1 MGLFDSLV
9 GQVESAISGNQG
21 GVLDAVTHLINN
33 PETGSLQG
41 LVKTLQ
47 ENGLGNEVAS
57 WIGTG
62 QNMPVTADQIVQVI
76 GNDRLQ
82 SIAQKFGLSP
92 QTLSSGLAEML
103 PHVIDHLS
111 PNGQQPANHLV
122 EQGLSLLKGKLFG

>member
-9 GQVESAISGNQG
+9 GQVESALSGNQG
-21 GVLDAVTHLINN
+21 GVMDAVTHLINN
-33 PETGSLQG
+33 PETGGLQG
-41 LVKTLQ
+41 LIKTFQ
-47 ENGLGNEVAS
+47 DNGLGNEVAS
-57 WIGTG
+57 WISTG
-62 QNMPVTADQIVQVI
+62 QNMSVMPDQILRVI

-103 PHVIDHLS
+103 PHVIDKLS
-111 PNGQQPANHLV
+111 PNGQLPANHLV

>member
-9 GQVESAISGNQG
+9 GQVESALSGNQG
-21 GVLDAVTHLINN
+21 GVMDAVTHLINN
-33 PETGSLQG
+33 PETGGLQG
-41 LVKTLQ
+41 LIKTFQ
-47 ENGLGNEVAS
+47 DNGLGNEVAS
-57 WIGTG
+57 WISTG
-62 QNMPVTADQIVQVI
+62 QNMPITPDQILQVI

-103 PHVIDHLS
+103 PHVIDKLS
-111 PNGQQPANHLV
+111 PNGQLPANHLV

>member
-9 GQVESAISGNQG
+9 GQVESALSGNQG
-21 GVLDAVTHLINN
+21 GVMDAVTHLINN
-33 PETGSLQG
+33 PETGGLQG

-47 ENGLGNEVAS
+47 DNGLGNQVAS

-62 QNMPVTADQIVQVI
+62 QNIPVTPDQILQVI

-103 PHVIDHLS
+103 PHVIDKLS
-111 PNGQQPANHLV
+111 PNGQLPANHLV

>member
-21 GVLDAVTHLINN
+21 GVMDAVTHLINN
-33 PETGSLQG
+33 PETGGLQG

-47 ENGLGNEVAS
+47 DKGSGNEVAS

-82 SIAQKFGLSP
+82 GIAQKFGLSP

-111 PNGQQPANHLV
+111 PNGQLPANHLV

>member
-21 GVLDAVTHLINN
+21 GVMDAVTHLINN
-33 PETGSLQG
+33 PETGGLQG

-47 ENGLGNEVAS
+47 DKGLGNEVAS

-111 PNGQQPANHLV
+111 PNGQLPANHLV